1 MRTPSL
7 SIPSADRLPLP
18 GSAERVRLGFERIA
32 DGPAILQK
40 LADAPDGRAL
50 LAAVGGYEAQMR
62 EYGYAEVLASQRA
75 EAEMGARRSVAF
87 WLYRRLARSGRGE
100 RPG

>member
-1 MRTPSL
+1 MSPAR
-7 SIPSADRLPLP
+7 
-18 GSAERVRLGFERIA
+18 GSGANTALRDAGVLCRALAGA
-32 DGPAILQK
+32 ALAGP
-40 LADAPDGRAL
+40 APDGRAL

-75 EAEMGARRSVAF
+75 EAEMGARRGVAS

-100 RPG
+100 RLG

>member
-1 MRTPSL
+1 MLCQTLAGAAP
-7 SIPSADRLPLP
+7 
-18 GSAERVRLGFERIA
+18 
-32 DGPAILQK
+32 DGPAP
-40 LADAPDGRAL
+40 DGPAPDGQAL
-50 LAAVGGYEAQMR
+50 LAAVGDYEAQMR

-75 EAEMGARRSVAF
+75 EAERGARRSVAF